1 MRLARP
7 AIIQSS
13 CRGLHQSCRAARVQ
27 LLFKVM
33 TSQPHNLS
41 DDSLLPRYR
50 ALLQVAESIASHRDM
65 GSLLRELN
73 QKLRSVVQFDG
84 TVIVLHNAAT
94 NTMRSYRLETDIAA
108 DIPVPTE
115 LPVDEAPGGWVWKT
129 QQPMLVKDTSRETR
143 FVEMNTMLRAMGVK
157 SYCILPLTS
166 AGRRL
171 GAIGFSRLSEA
182 AYTEEDLEFL
192 QQVVS
197 QVAVAVENTL
207 NFESAQASEEQL
219 ARERDRLRLML
230 ELNNVVTSH
239 LDLHELFRAISI
251 HMRQA
256 FKYDFAGLGL
266 FDPENNCLQVYAL
279 DRVENIDFI
288 QEGFRVPLEGTPTGF
303 SYTSGKVVLRQ
314 HLDLAEF
321 PSEMMRQAYDQGL
334 RAGCIAPLISHNR
347 KLGVITM
354 VSSRVGA
361 FTEDDAEL
369 LEQMAGQVAIAVEN
383 ALNYERALKAQQ
395 EFAVERDRLRM
406 ILDVNNA
413 VASNLDLRELFSAI
427 SESVRRVMN
436 QDFAAM
442 ALYDEE
448 KRGLRIHALDF
459 PDNGDLQIEGTLV
472 SLDENTAGIRAFIS
486 KRTVIIDDPA
496 TEDPNTP
503 FVKLIKSR
511 GLRSACAAPL
521 ISHDRTLGIIAVA
534 SQRNNAFSKAD
545 AELLGNIASQI
556 SIAIENALSF
566 QEIEQLKN
574 KLSSEKLYLEQ
585 ELQTTYNFQE
595 IIGQSQA
602 LRRIL
607 KQVETAAPTDST
619 ILIQGETGTGK
630 ELIARA
636 IHNLSERRERTLVKV
651 NCAAIPT
658 GLLESELFGHERGA
672 FTGAV
677 SQRAGRFELA
687 NRGTLFLDEVGDIP
701 LELQPKLLRVLQE
714 HEFERLGSSRTIQV
728 NVRLVAA
735 TNSDLEQMVA
745 DRKYRSDLYYRLNVF
760 PIMLPPLRER
770 PEDIPVLA
778 RFFAQKFARRMRKR
792 IESIPASSLA
802 ALTSYHWPGNVREL
816 ENFIERAVILT
827 GGSELEIPLGEL
839 KKADAPPAHAPVE
852 ITTLE
857 SAERDHILRALK
869 ETNWVIGGTSGAAAR
884 LGMKRTT
891 LQSRMQKLGISR
903 PG

>member
-1 MRLARP
+1 
-7 AIIQSS
+7 
-13 CRGLHQSCRAARVQ
+13 
-27 LLFKVM
+27 M
-33 TSQPHNLS
+33 TSQPYNLI
-41 DDSLLPRYR
+41 DDSPLPRYQ

-65 GSLLRELN
+65 GSLLRDLN
-73 QKLRSVVQFDG
+73 QKLHSVVQFDG

-94 NTMRSYRLETDIAA
+94 NTMRSYRLEADITAG
-108 DIPVPTE
+108 IPVPTE
-115 LPVDEAPGGWVWKT
+115 LPVDQAPGGLVWQT
-129 QQPMLVKDTSRETR
+129 QQPMLVNDTGRETR

-166 AGRRL
+166 AGRKL
-171 GAIGFSRLSEA
+171 GAIGFSRITEA

-192 QQVVS
+192 KQVVN

-207 NFESAQASEEQL
+207 NFESAQASEQQL

-230 ELNNVVTSH
+230 ELNNIVTSH
-239 LDLHELFRAISI
+239 LDLHELFQAISVR
-251 HMRQA
+251 MREA

-266 FDPENNCLQVYAL
+266 YDPENDCLKVYAL
-279 DRVENIDFI
+279 DIAENVNFVHEGI
-288 QEGFRVPLEGTPTGF
+288 QVPLKDTPTGLSF
-303 SYTSGKVVLRQ
+303 TSGKVVLRK
-314 HLDLAEF
+314 HLDIEEF
-321 PSEMMRQAYDQGL
+321 PSEMARQGYAQGL
-334 RAGCIAPLISHNR
+334 RSGCIAPLISHNR
-347 KLGVITM
+347 KLGVLTM
-354 VSSRVGA
+354 VSRREGA

-369 LEQMAGQVAIAVEN
+369 LEQMARQVAIAVEN
-383 ALNYERALKAQQ
+383 ALNYEGALKAQQ
-395 EFAVERDRLRM
+395 EFARERDRLRM
-406 ILDVNNA
+406 VLDVNNA
-413 VASNLDLRELFSAI
+413 VASNLDLHELFRAI
-427 SESVRRVMN
+427 SESVRRVMS
-436 QDFAAM
+436 QDFAAL

-448 KRGLRIHALDF
+448 KGGLRIHTLDF
-459 PDNGDLQIEGTLV
+459 PDNEDLQLEGKLI
-472 SLDENTAGIRAFIS
+472 SLDENTAGIRAFLS
-486 KRTVIIDDPA
+486 RQTVIINDPT

-503 FVKLIKSR
+503 FVKLVKSR

-521 ISHDRTLGIIAVA
+521 LSHDRPLGIIAVA
-534 SQRNNAFSKAD
+534 SHRKSAFSEAD
-545 AELLGNIASQI
+545 AELLGSIANQI
-556 SIAIENALSF
+556 SIAVENALSF
-566 QEIEQLKN
+566 REIEQLKN
-574 KLSSEKLYLEQ
+574 KLSSEKLYLEE
-585 ELQTTYNFQE
+585 ELQTAYNFQE

-658 GLLESELFGHERGA
+658 GLLESELFGHEKGA

-714 HEFERLGSSRTIQV
+714 QEFERLGSSRTIQV
-728 NVRLVAA
+728 DVRLVAA

-760 PIMLPPLRER
+760 PITLPPLRER

-792 IESIPASSLA
+792 IESIPARSLE

-816 ENFIERAVILT
+816 ENFIERAVILSS
-827 GGSELEIPLGEL
+827 GAELETPLGEL
-839 KKADAPPAHAPVE
+839 KKADAPPAPAPHAPAE

-869 ETNWVIGGTSGAAAR
+869 ETNWVIGGASGAAAR

-891 LQSRMQKLGISR
+891 LQSKMQKLGISR
-903 PG
+903 PV